1 MCFLGDGATVRGMP
15 LMNVLVATPNTQS
28 VLDIVD
34 CSEHLVAG
42 GKKDARF
49 IAQLFEES
57 IEVLDPKGLNV
68 NAIIFDGASNVQKA
82 GRIIEARYPQ
92 VSVLHGVE
100 HVVSLFFGEVA
111 RLTFVKYL
119 VIQYRRV
126 YRMFGSGKL
135 GFLFYFVSKNHR

>member
-1 MCFLGDGATVRGMP
+1 
-15 LMNVLVATPNTQS
+15 MNVLVATPNTQS

-68 NAIIFDGASNVQKA
+68 NAIIFDGAFNVQKA

-135 GFLFYFVSKNHR
+135 GFLFYFVSKSHR